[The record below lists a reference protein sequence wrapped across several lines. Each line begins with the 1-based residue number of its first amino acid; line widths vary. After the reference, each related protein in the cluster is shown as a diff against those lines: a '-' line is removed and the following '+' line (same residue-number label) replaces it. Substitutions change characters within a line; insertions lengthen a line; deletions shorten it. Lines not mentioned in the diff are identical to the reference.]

1 MENRMKTS
9 ILMKFLADTKKEYEL
24 KQKGYIFEGK
34 WYWFYEGKIDL
45 CNSLITLLK
54 SDE

>member
-1 MENRMKTS
+1 MKTS

-24 KQKGYIFEGK
+24 KQKAYTEGK

-54 SDE
+54 SDEL